1 MTFQLQIQ
9 MNEKLFLRDPA
20 GSELGKR
27 IIGQGAIMLE
37 KMGLEDFTFK
47 KLAAELGTNESSIY
61 RYFENKH
68 RLLLYLVG
76 WYWRWMEYQIMVNTA
91 SKNDARSKI
100 DVILRILLH
109 QQEGDVLGEPGFDK
123 KVLRNLITK
132 ENAKSYLTNHV
143 TQDNQQLFFKPY
155 KDVCARIAAVFS
167 EINPKFPYC
176 RSLTSTILEMAH
188 HQHFF
193 MHNLPSLTDFGQTKD
208 EKEIFNFLKTLIYGA
223 LQFKQAVNGALHAQ
237 N

>member
-1 MTFQLQIQ
+1 MTWQLQIQ

-27 IIGQGAIMLE
+27 IIRQGAVMLE

-47 KLAAELGTNESSIY
+47 KLASELGTNESSIY

-76 WYWRWMEYQIMVNTA
+76 WYWRWMEYQIMIHTANTT
-91 SKNDARSKI
+91 DARNKI
-100 DVILRILLH
+100 EIILRILLH
-109 QQEGDVLGEPGFDK
+109 QQEGNLLGEPGFDK
-123 KVLRNLITK
+123 TTLRNLITK

-143 TQDNQQLFFKPY
+143 TQDNQQLLFKPY
-155 KDVCARIAAVFS
+155 KDVCARIASVFS
-167 EINPKFPYC
+167 EINPHYAYC

-188 HQHFF
+188 QQHFF

-208 EKEIFNFLKTLIYGA
+208 EKEIFNFLKSLIYGT
-223 LQFKQAVNGALHAQ
+223 LQFKPAVNGVLHAQ